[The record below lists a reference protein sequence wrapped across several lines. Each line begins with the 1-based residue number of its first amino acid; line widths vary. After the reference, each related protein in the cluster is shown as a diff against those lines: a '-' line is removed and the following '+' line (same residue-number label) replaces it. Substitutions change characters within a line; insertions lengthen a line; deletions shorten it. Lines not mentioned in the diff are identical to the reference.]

1 MHYYTFL
8 INFFHLTSN
17 FLIYSTLDS
26 LNIALRDLQYTP
38 DENWYGREQLEI
50 VADDLGKGTP
60 STASIYIE
68 VTPVNDAPTITH
80 IDILTLKEDIVT
92 PWSFT
97 NVSTKRR
104 RSNVAV
110 IIVRIVFISSFP
122 F

>member
-1 MHYYTFL
+1 M
-8 INFFHLTSN
+8 N
-17 FLIYSTLDS
+17 S

-80 IDILTLKEDIVT
+80 IDILALKEDTIT

-97 NVSTKRR
+97 NVS
-104 RSNVAV
+104 
-110 IIVRIVFISSFP
+110 I
-122 F
+122 

>member
-1 MHYYTFL
+1 M
-8 INFFHLTSN
+8 
-17 FLIYSTLDS
+17 DS

-80 IDILTLKEDIVT
+80 IDTLTLKEDIVT

-97 NVSTKRR
+97 NVS
-104 RSNVAV
+104 
-110 IIVRIVFISSFP
+110 I
-122 F
+122 